1 MRDLSRQSSGSISP
15 LPNPPPQGG
24 REGWG
29 YKCDRYEWR
38 CKKMKLII
46 KEIESKQLKKNIPNF
61 KVGDTVRVSV
71 KVIEG
76 EKERIQDFEGVCI
89 RRKGSGINESFT
101 LRRVSYGVG
110 MERTFP
116 IHSPK
121 IADINVATKGRV
133 RRAKLYYLRDKR
145 GKAARIK
152 EEKWIEKELSHEMTT
167 QAAGQAGN
175 SKPDGTKE

>member
-1 MRDLSRQSSGSISP
+1 
-15 LPNPPPQGG
+15 
-24 REGWG
+24 
-29 YKCDRYEWR
+29 
-38 CKKMKLII
+38 MKLII
-46 KEIESKQLKKNIPNF
+46 KEIESKQLKKNIPDF

-89 RRKGSGINESFT
+89 RRKGSGISESFT

-121 IADINVATKGRV
+121 ITDINIATKGRV
-133 RRAKLYYLRDKR
+133 RRAKLYYLREKR

-152 EEKWIEKELSHEMTT
+152 EEKWIEKELSQEVTT
-167 QAAGQAGN
+167 QSGSQAEN
-175 SKPDGTKE
+175 TKPVETKK